1 MIEAVAVNGLNG
13 QNNEENKDP
22 ELEDLLLEGNDILAE
37 IENYEKN
44 LDTAKLLNYRT
55 DTINE
60 LNNTNVNDF
69 IEFLTY
75 EQLTEVSN
83 DILELFNIN
92 YIENEKKLNNT
103 IKARDQ
109 NTVIST

>member
-1 MIEAVAVNGLNG
+1 VIEAAIISNG
-13 QNNEENKDP
+13 QNNENNKDP
-22 ELEDLLLEGNDILAE
+22 ELEDLLMEGDDILAE

-44 LDTAKLLNYRT
+44 LDTARVLHNQTATNNEFNY
-55 DTINE
+55 
-60 LNNTNVNDF
+60 TNVNDF

-83 DILELFNIN
+83 DILELLNIN
-92 YIENEKKLNNT
+92 YNENGEKLSSIVKP
-103 IKARDQ
+103 RDQ

>member
-1 MIEAVAVNGLNG
+1 VIEAVAVNGLNE
-13 QNNEENKDP
+13 QNNEHNKDP

-44 LDTAKLLNYRT
+44 LDTTQVLNYRT

-92 YIENEKKLNNT
+92 YFENGKILNNT

-109 NTVIST
+109 NTMICT

>member
-44 LDTAKLLNYRT
+44 LDTAQLLNYRT

-83 DILELFNIN
+83 DILELLNIN
-92 YIENEKKLNNT
+92 YFENGTKLNNT